1 MYGIRGNCQS
11 KSPEFLYFDFIYNDV
26 IRIIYEESPNEYFAY
41 GEKITDLK
49 DITDITVKMKNGK
62 SKDLTLT
69 DFHVSE

>member
-26 IRIIYEESPNEYFAY
+26 IRIIHEESDYEYFVN

-49 DITDITVKMKNGK
+49 DYTNITVKMKNGK

-69 DFHVSE
+69 DFYVSE